1 MNENTYTF
9 SVDDALQQAFNQA
22 AAQQHLDAAA
32 LLREY
37 MRNSIAQHRKK
48 DDGELHTW
56 IQALGGYHPAA
67 EIDIEFEH
75 DKKLSPIGK
84 GIEERNRYNAER

>member
-1 MNENTYTF
+1 MHQSHYTF

-37 MRNSIAQHRKK
+37 MRDFIAQHRKK

-67 EIDIEFEH
+67 EIDIEFER
-75 DKKLSPIGK
+75 DKTLPRT
-84 GIEERNRYNAER
+84 IEFD